1 MRDFFGFCQMGG
13 PFLKFLSL
21 FEEEDGT
28 EKVTKFVYLFWQP
41 LSTAYRQI
49 S

>member
-13 PFLKFLSL
+13 SLKFLSL
-21 FEEEDGT
+21 FEEEDGA